1 MPADPAPLPR
11 AVLAAAADWLLR
23 LEDAPADP
31 ATRQACAHWCAQ
43 HPDHARAWQRAQ
55 QLQAL
60 LQRVPATLALPVL
73 GRAPDPARR
82 AALKRL
88 GLWLAVMP
96 AGWLGWQLLSPA
108 PTGPVERTAVGE
120 RRRLGLPDGSQLL
133 LDTDTRVE
141 LRFDSQ
147 QRGLHL
153 ERGRIRVESA
163 PDPQSPARPLQVF
176 TPHGRIRALGTRFDV
191 RLAGD
196 LTQLSLLEG
205 RLEISPAGGATWLL
219 DAGRHSAFDGSGAL
233 HTDVLDD
240 TRTAWATGML
250 VADALPL
257 GELVAELARYR
268 HGWLRCDPAVAALPV
283 SGAFPLDDTSQSL
296 AMLEATYPVRVQR
309 GAGGLWTTV
318 AAR

>member
-1 MPADPAPLPR
+1 MRAEPAPIPR

-23 LEDAPADP
+23 LGEAPNDP
-31 ATRQACAHWCAQ
+31 AAQQACAQWCAQ

-60 LQRVPATLALPVL
+60 LQQVPATLALPVL
-73 GRAPDPARR
+73 GRGADPARR

-96 AGWLGWQLLSPA
+96 AGWLGWQLLSPS
-108 PTGPVERTAVGE
+108 PTGPMERTAVGE
-120 RRRLGLPDGSQLL
+120 RRRVGLPDGSQLL
-133 LDTDTRVE
+133 LDTDTRVVV
-141 LRFDSQ
+141 RFDDQ
-147 QRGLHL
+147 QRGLRL

-191 RLAGD
+191 RLDAE
-196 LTQLSLLEG
+196 LTHVSLIEG
-205 RLEISPAGGATWLL
+205 RLQISPHSGAPWLL
-219 DAGRHSAFDGSGAL
+219 EAGWQAAFDAHGAQRGER
-233 HTDVLDD
+233 LDD

-257 GELVAELARYR
+257 GELLAELARYR
-268 HGWLRCDPAVAALPV
+268 RGALRCDPQVAALPV
-283 SGAFPLDDTSQSL
+283 SGAFPLDDTAQSL

-309 GAGGLWTTV
+309 AAGGLWTTV

>member
-1 MPADPAPLPR
+1 LLQQVPAP
-11 AVLAAAADWLLR
+11 
-23 LEDAPADP
+23 
-31 ATRQACAHWCAQ
+31 
-43 HPDHARAWQRAQ
+43 
-55 QLQAL
+55 
-60 LQRVPATLALPVL
+60 LALPVL
-73 GRAPDPARR
+73 GRGADPARR

-96 AGWLGWQLLSPA
+96 AGWLGWQVLSPA
-108 PTGPVERTAVGE
+108 PTGPIERTAVGE
-120 RRRLGLPDGSQLL
+120 RRRAGLPDGSQLL
-133 LDTDTRVE
+133 LDTDTRVVV
-141 LRFDSQ
+141 RFDDQ
-147 QRGLHL
+147 QRGLWL

-191 RLAGD
+191 RLDAE
-196 LTQLSLLEG
+196 LTHVSLIEG
-205 RLEISPAGGATWLL
+205 RLQISPDRGDPWLLEAGWKATFDTGGAQ
-219 DAGRHSAFDGSGAL
+219 RSER
-233 HTDVLDD
+233 LDD

-268 HGWLRCDPAVAALPV
+268 RGALRCDPQVAALPV
-283 SGAFPLDDTSQSL
+283 SGAFPLDDTAQSL

-309 GAGGLWTTV
+309 AAGGLWTTV